1 VATFAAV
8 PLVSDINSLSLQ
20 KFGFQD
26 EENAKITIAPDH
38 TILDPEDPNSKD
50 KMPKNTRAGS
60 AAGKTSS
67 RHPIE
72 DWSDD
77 DSDGDCHMYLNPMP
91 LAFAF
96 PASPTSG
103 IPDDEVVN
111 AEPLA
116 QGTRA
121 GQKRGI
127 RPRPTDVVD
136 KSKR

>member
-1 VATFAAV
+1 
-8 PLVSDINSLSLQ
+8 
-20 KFGFQD
+20 
-26 EENAKITIAPDH
+26 
-38 TILDPEDPNSKD
+38 
-50 KMPKNTRAGS
+50 MPKNTRADS
-60 AAGKTSS
+60 TVGKTSS

-96 PASPTSG
+96 LASPTSG

-116 QGTRA
+116 QGTQGTRA
-121 GQKRGI
+121 GRKRGI
-127 RPRPTDVVD
+127 RPRPTDAID
-136 KSKR
+136 KSKRQNVGMPCPKKPWPVAEG